1 LEKSLLLS
9 GPKDLTKV
17 QPAKAKVTPKT
28 PAGPKGLVQ
37 SLTDTQG
44 LSGIY
49 MRPINAIFGN
59 QSSTPNLQ
67 KNVSQMI
74 PGAPTTGSSKMIT
87 LPPIAQSVGG
97 DTQLPPS
104 NTTEPSF
111 PSRSAFGITSRSK
124 KLETYGVI
132 G

>member
-1 LEKSLLLS
+1 MLQ
-9 GPKDLTKV
+9 PKVAPKPKPKQTQSV
-17 QPAKAKVTPKT
+17 SRPAAAA
-28 PAGPKGLVQ
+28 AGPKGLIR

-49 MRPINAIFGN
+49 MKPINTIFGN
-59 QSSTPNLQ
+59 QSSIEPDLQ
-67 KNVSQMI
+67 KNVNTII
-74 PGAPTTGSSKMIT
+74 PEAPMTGSSKMIT
-87 LPPIAQSVGG
+87 LPPIAQSIGG
-97 DTQLPPS
+97 DTQLPQS

-111 PSRSAFGITSRSK
+111 PSRSAFGIASRSK